1 MAQAL
6 APSPP
11 LEGFNIVNN
20 DLVCYDEDDEYED
33 DEMEGGEM
41 ELEQTLVLDTGM
53 FSVKV
58 NRLLY

>member
-1 MAQAL
+1 MMYEDDEC
-6 APSPP
+6 
-11 LEGFNIVNN
+11 EGFNIVNN

-33 DEMEGGEM
+33 DGM

-58 NRLLY
+58 SGLLY